1 VIGIE
6 FIRNNADLVRRSAEK
21 RGDCVPVD
29 QILNLDERRRSGIV
43 KADKLRAQ
51 RNEVSR
57 QIGNTK
63 DHSKTLIDEMK
74 RVGTEIKSLESKLSE
89 IEEDLHSLLLSI
101 PNIPDNDVPIGK
113 DDSDNIIVRTSK
125 DLPTFGF
132 EPRPHWEIG
141 ENLNI
146 IDFKRGAK
154 ISGSRFYILK
164 GKGAQLQ
171 RSLIQW
177 MINLHTSEHG
187 YTELYLPNLVT
198 RSTATGSGQLP
209 KFADT
214 MYHDQED
221 DLWMIPTAEM
231 PIANL
236 YSNEII
242 DRDFIPMDYV
252 AHTPCFRREKA
263 SAGRETRGIK
273 RGHQFEK
280 VEMFKI
286 VEPEKSP
293 EALSKLVADAEA
305 VCSLLGIPHRVKLQ
319 CTGDLSSTSVKTYDV
334 ELWAPGSN
342 DWLEVSSCSNC
353 TDFQAR
359 RANIRYRPDTDSKP
373 QFPHT
378 LNGSGLGIPRT
389 LIAILENGQQLD
401 GSVVIPEVLHKY
413 TGFDQIN

>member
-1 VIGIE
+1 MLGIE

-29 QILNLDERRRSGIV
+29 QILNLDERRRSGIM

-89 IEEDLHSLLLSI
+89 IEQDLHSLLLSI

-125 DLPTFGF
+125 DLPAFGF

-209 KFADT
+209 KFANT

-236 YSNEII
+236 YSNEIM
-242 DRDFIPMDYV
+242 DPDFIPMDYV

>member
-1 VIGIE
+1 VLGIE

-29 QILNLDERRRSGIV
+29 QILNLDERRRSGIM

-89 IEEDLHSLLLSI
+89 IEQDLHSLLLSI

-125 DLPTFGF
+125 DLPAFGF

-236 YSNEII
+236 YSNEIM
-242 DRDFIPMDYV
+242 DPDFIPMDYV

>member
-1 VIGIE
+1 M
-6 FIRNNADLVRRSAEK
+6 
-21 RGDCVPVD
+21 
-29 QILNLDERRRSGIV
+29 
-43 KADKLRAQ
+43 
-51 RNEVSR
+51 
-57 QIGNTK
+57 T
-63 DHSKTLIDEMK
+63 T
-74 RVGTEIKSLESKLSE
+74 TESK
-89 IEEDLHSLLLSI
+89 
-101 PNIPDNDVPIGK
+101 PNIPENDVPIGK

-177 MINLHTSEHG
+177 MMNLHTSEHG

-236 YSNEII
+236 YSNEIM
-242 DRDFIPMDYV
+242 DPDFIPMDYV

-342 DWLEVSSCSNC
+342 DWLEVSSCSN
-353 TDFQAR
+353 
-359 RANIRYRPDTDSKP
+359 
-373 QFPHT
+373 
-378 LNGSGLGIPRT
+378 
-389 LIAILENGQQLD
+389 
-401 GSVVIPEVLHKY
+401 
-413 TGFDQIN
+413 

>member
-1 VIGIE
+1 MLGIE

-29 QILNLDERRRSGIV
+29 QILNLDERRRSGIM

-89 IEEDLHSLLLSI
+89 IEQDLHSLLLSI

-125 DLPTFGF
+125 DLPAFGF

-236 YSNEII
+236 YSNEIM
-242 DRDFIPMDYV
+242 DPDFIPMDYV

>member
-1 VIGIE
+1 MIGIE

-21 RGDCVPVD
+21 RGDSIPVD
-29 QILNLDERRRSGIV
+29 QILNLDEKRRSGIAL
-43 KADKLRAQ
+43 ADKLRAQ

-57 QIGNTK
+57 QIGNTEERPK
-63 DHSKTLIDEMK
+63 VLIDEMK
-74 RVGTEIKSLESKLSE
+74 RVGAEIKSLESKLTE
-89 IEEDLHSLLLSI
+89 VEEDLHTLLLSI
-101 PNIPDNDVPIGK
+101 PNIPDNDVPTGK
-113 DDSDNIIVRTSK
+113 DDSDNVVVRTSENIH
-125 DLPTFGF
+125 TFGF

-141 ENLNI
+141 ENLDI

-154 ISGSRFYILK
+154 ISGSRFYVLK

-177 MINLHTSEHG
+177 MINLHTSKHG

-236 YSNEII
+236 HSNEIL
-242 DRDFIPMDYV
+242 DPDFIPIDYV

-293 EALSKLVADAEA
+293 EALDKLVADAED
-305 VCSLLGIPHRVKLQ
+305 VCSHLGIPHRVKLQ
-319 CTGDLSSTSVKTYDV
+319 CTGDLSSTSVKTYDI

-353 TDFQAR
+353 TDFQTR
-359 RANIRYRPDTDSKP
+359 RANIRYRPEAESKP
-373 QFPHT
+373 RFPHT

-413 TGFDQIN
+413 TGFDRIN

>member
-1 VIGIE
+1 MLGIE

-29 QILNLDERRRSGIV
+29 QILNLDERRRSGIM

-89 IEEDLHSLLLSI
+89 IEQDLHSLLLSI

-125 DLPTFGF
+125 DLPAFGF

-236 YSNEII
+236 HSNEIM
-242 DRDFIPMDYV
+242 DPDFIPMDYV

>member
-1 VIGIE
+1 
-6 FIRNNADLVRRSAEK
+6 
-21 RGDCVPVD
+21 
-29 QILNLDERRRSGIV
+29 
-43 KADKLRAQ
+43 
-51 RNEVSR
+51 
-57 QIGNTK
+57 
-63 DHSKTLIDEMK
+63 
-74 RVGTEIKSLESKLSE
+74 
-89 IEEDLHSLLLSI
+89 
-101 PNIPDNDVPIGK
+101 
-113 DDSDNIIVRTSK
+113 
-125 DLPTFGF
+125 
-132 EPRPHWEIG
+132 
-141 ENLNI
+141 
-146 IDFKRGAK
+146 
-154 ISGSRFYILK
+154 
-164 GKGAQLQ
+164 
-171 RSLIQW
+171 
-177 MINLHTSEHG
+177 
-187 YTELYLPNLVT
+187 
-198 RSTATGSGQLP
+198 
-209 KFADT
+209 

-236 YSNEII
+236 YSNEIM
-242 DRDFIPMDYV
+242 DPDFIPMDYV

-263 SAGRETRGIK
+263 SAGRETRVIK